1 MTSGRPV
8 LFIGMDGVEPELIRR
23 WMRDGSLPSLARLCR
38 EGVSGD
44 VETLPGMGDGAVW
57 PTLVTGVTPARHGR
71 YFRRQLRPRSYR
83 KQVFDV
89 DTHLRYPAFWQTLSD
104 AGRRVAVLDLPY
116 SPSTGGLNG
125 PCLVDWHIH
134 DRYGPMRGHPK
145 EFVDAVRE
153 RFGDDPIDGNSDRI
167 GKDGASI
174 SWLLT
179 MLIERIRQKQEL
191 VAEVISG
198 NSWDFA
204 ATAFT
209 EAHDI
214 GHVGWHLHDPGHRR
228 FDAAWHEK
236 HGDPLKAVYA
246 AKDAAIGK
254 LVACADPEAAV
265 IVFIGLGMGPNYTAN
280 QIFPAILDRLDGN
293 RAPVSSGIAKR
304 LRSRRFPAPVIRAAG
319 LADRCLLA
327 YKRSRRRYFA
337 LGHNENSGAI
347 RINLKGREPFG
358 QVAPSEYDAVCDE
371 LSEAMMELVNPATGI
386 PVVSRVVRVAKE
398 FEGERLDAIP
408 DLFVVWNRES
418 PFEAVESPRVGRIEH
433 AVTWGRTG
441 DHSPNAM
448 LIARCAGVTAGELR
462 TKPRVVD
469 VAPTIGA
476 LLGVP
481 LPGLDGRP
489 IQEIASTGS

>member
-198 NSWDFA
+198 NSWPSQ
-204 ATAFT
+204 
-209 EAHDI
+209 I
-214 GHVGWHLHDPGHRR
+214 RR
-228 FDAAWHEK
+228 
-236 HGDPLKAVYA
+236 G
-246 AKDAAIGK
+246 
-254 LVACADPEAAV
+254 VA
-265 IVFIGLGMGPNYTAN
+265 
-280 QIFPAILDRLDGN
+280 
-293 RAPVSSGIAKR
+293 
-304 LRSRRFPAPVIRAAG
+304 
-319 LADRCLLA
+319 
-327 YKRSRRRYFA
+327 
-337 LGHNENSGAI
+337 
-347 RINLKGREPFG
+347 
-358 QVAPSEYDAVCDE
+358 
-371 LSEAMMELVNPATGI
+371 
-386 PVVSRVVRVAKE
+386 
-398 FEGERLDAIP
+398 
-408 DLFVVWNRES
+408 
-418 PFEAVESPRVGRIEH
+418 
-433 AVTWGRTG
+433 
-441 DHSPNAM
+441 
-448 LIARCAGVTAGELR
+448 
-462 TKPRVVD
+462 
-469 VAPTIGA
+469 
-476 LLGVP
+476 
-481 LPGLDGRP
+481 
-489 IQEIASTGS
+489 